1 MAEDVESPVSSSNPV
16 PSTTRTGKVNT
27 RNKNSATKTGTP
39 KKRHRRTNAQ
49 IALDEAEAERN
60 GTKTKK
66 AKGIDTTDN
75 NPQFILS
82 DYQHIC
88 SYLEDDEK
96 FSDLYGDKKTDVG
109 PKVLTKKAAFE
120 IFAIYVNAH
129 SNKRLSL
136 NGRQLQQRIGY
147 FMSKKFMPTK
157 HFANHTG
164 AGILDD
170 NPHATI
176 DELLES
182 KCPCYARFDTIFG
195 TRANVTP
202 LSQFDSLRPTPLNRL
217 INEDGDLNE
226 DEWGDSHSQQHA
238 DIGDI
243 NNSMCMDDLVPL
255 LSDKEPDSSTPAFVT
270 CTALVR
276 YDPNRASASAPKS
289 TSSSVPINPSTG
301 TVPVTPTPSAPR
313 RTFANQN
320 NANELAPPKERPDKA
335 KSSLASA
342 YQSVSE
348 KKYEMLETHLVWQK
362 ERFQQETQ
370 IRQESE
376 NRRHK
381 LDQDTLKQKEDIEN
395 QRLGWEKERYDH
407 ERAERAAVA
416 TADKIKQNDR
426 LAAAERWLAQG
437 KSASEVESLL
447 KMPISIRKLHGF
459 TNQQILATPTG
470 STWPPPDS
478 YPDGNIGKT
487 TDTHISEL
495 VALQE
500 RTYMLLQRAER
511 RAVEEEAR
519 AARRED
525 QANRRADILERML
538 LSIPGEK
545 HFTIM

>member
-66 AKGIDTTDN
+66 AKVTRASRSGSKKKSPGTQGIDTTDN

-255 LSDKEPDSSTPAFVT
+255 LSDKEPDSSTPTFVT

-447 KMPISIRKLHGF
+447 K
-459 TNQQILATPTG
+459 
-470 STWPPPDS
+470 
-478 YPDGNIGKT
+478 
-487 TDTHISEL
+487 
-495 VALQE
+495 AL
-500 RTYMLLQRAER
+500 
-511 RAVEEEAR
+511 VEESKI
-519 AARRED
+519 RE
-525 QANRRADILERML
+525 
-538 LSIPGEK
+538 ST
-545 HFTIM
+545 F